1 LDHVIDPGYRVAADL
16 TSLGEALRRVTVEIA
31 AGRDNQASGVL
42 WPEDGLVVT
51 NAHVAR
57 LNRLTVR
64 LWDGRESGAALI
76 ARTVRHDLALIRV
89 PWQDLETARL
99 GQSERL
105 RVGDL
110 VFAVG
115 APWGIPQSLTM
126 GMVHCGPA
134 SVRSRNWIH
143 AQLRLAPGNSGG
155 PMANA
160 DGAVIGINTAIVGG
174 LAVAI
179 AIDRVSRFVRWA
191 ERHRVAA

>member
-1 LDHVIDPGYRVAADL
+1 MAANL
-16 TSLGEALRRVTVEIA
+16 TALGEALRRVTVEIA
-31 AGRDNQASGVL
+31 AGRDNHASGLL

-64 LWDGRESGAALI
+64 LWDGRVGDAAVI
-76 ARTVRHDLALIRV
+76 ARTVRHDLALLRV
-89 PWQDLETARL
+89 PWRGLETARL
-99 GQSERL
+99 GKGEHL

-115 APWGIPQSLTM
+115 APWGIPQSLSM
-126 GMVHCGPA
+126 GIVHCQPA
-134 SVRSRNWIH
+134 SARSRDWIH
-143 AQLRLAPGNSGG
+143 ADLRLAPGNSGG
-155 PMANA
+155 PMASA

-179 AIDRVSRFVRWA
+179 AIDRVNRFVRWA
-191 ERHRVAA
+191 GRHRAAA